1 MELENQIIDY
11 MDSLWVSIEEEVVTI
26 GIKEEN
32 LEDVTE
38 IYHVDLPIENSE
50 IEGEEICGEVHTDD
64 GPINLYSPV
73 GGTILEINSSVISNP
88 KILFEDT
95 DEECWLIRVRC
106 TEPEQI
112 GRFHDENS
120 ISSENEDLS

>member
-1 MELENQIIDY
+1 MELESQIIDY
-11 MDSLWVSIEEEVVTI
+11 MDSLWVSIEEEIVTI

-88 KILFEDT
+88 KILFEET
-95 DEECWLIRVRC
+95 DGECWLIRVRC
-106 TEPEQI
+106 TESEQI
-112 GRFHDENS
+112 DRFHEENS
-120 ISSENEDLS
+120 ISSENEGLS